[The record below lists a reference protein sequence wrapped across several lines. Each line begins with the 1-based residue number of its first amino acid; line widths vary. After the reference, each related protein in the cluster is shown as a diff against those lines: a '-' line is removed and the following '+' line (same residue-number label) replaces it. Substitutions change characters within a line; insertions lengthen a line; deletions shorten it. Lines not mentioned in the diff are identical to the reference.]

1 MSIHSVKAQFDTE
14 NWSLEVIEFKVS
26 TATVELAAEA
36 LGVEPG
42 RIAKTMALRLKDRD
56 ILVLAKGDARL
67 DNKKFK
73 AAFGTKAKFVKS
85 EDVEGITGHPIGG
98 VCPFGLIQPLDVYLD
113 SSLKV
118 YDVVYPAGG
127 TPSSAVKIDLDTL
140 EKITRSQWT
149 DVCAGAI
156 D

>member
-1 MSIHSVKAQFDTE
+1 MSVENVKAQFQKE
-14 NWSLEVIEFKVS
+14 NWPLEVIEFEVS
-26 TATVELAAEA
+26 TATVQLAAEA

-56 ILVLAKGDARL
+56 ILVLAKGDVKL

-73 AAFGTKAKFVKS
+73 SSFGTKARFIKP
-85 EDVEGITGHPIGG
+85 EEVEAVTGHPIGG
-98 VCPFGLIQPLDVYLD
+98 VCPFGLTQPLAIYLD
-113 SSLKV
+113 ESLKV

-127 TPSSAVKIDLDTL
+127 TPASAVKVGLDML
-140 EKITRSQWT
+140 EEVTGAEWV
-149 DVCAGAI
+149 DVCRQA